1 MSIWA
6 DIHRRSKGIQ
16 KRKEDT
22 VATDNNRIF
31 DNDHQ
36 TYAVWYDN
44 YLDEVKQ
51 KYDKS
56 WDDYYLD
63 EVKPKY
69 DKFWDEYWKTH

>member
-44 YLDEVKQ
+44 YLDEVKP

-56 WDDYYLD
+56 
-63 EVKPKY
+63 
-69 DKFWDEYWKTH
+69 WDEYWKTH